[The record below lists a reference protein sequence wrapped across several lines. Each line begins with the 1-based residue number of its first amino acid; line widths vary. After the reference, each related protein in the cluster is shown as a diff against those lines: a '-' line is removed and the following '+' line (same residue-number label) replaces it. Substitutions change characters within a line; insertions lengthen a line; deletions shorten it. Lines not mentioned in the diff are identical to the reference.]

1 MRRTSYLALVIATL
15 AVGVRLILIDQ
26 PFIDHWS
33 WRQSDVGA
41 IARNYLQ
48 GGFQFARPQIDWAG
62 DQPGY
67 VGTEFPILPFLAAL
81 CYKVFGVH
89 EWIGR
94 VQAVVL
100 FAVSLPF
107 FFLLVRRIFGEVAA
121 VWALFFYSFA
131 PLEIMASRCFM
142 PDVPS
147 LTFSIIGLYFFERWI
162 SDERS
167 NYAFI
172 ASAVCISLS
181 ILIKATS
188 ALIVA
193 PIACLAFQRFR
204 LSAFQRFNLWYF
216 AAIAV
221 LPSAIWYWHAYQ
233 VSQQFYPHHFF
244 GAGGIKIMSLGW
256 YWDIAKQIPT
266 SELTPV
272 LFLIG
277 SAGLFFAKSKSA
289 ARPFYW
295 WLAAMILFI
304 VVVGFGNRHPW
315 YRLPLVPIFAAFAGA
330 VCARVM
336 SLSIFADPRSY
347 AALFMRAAF
356 SISLIAFAACALGYS
371 KLFYEPTAAPMRDG
385 GLVLKRITE
394 RNILVVAADN
404 GDPTI
409 FYYAERKGWHFL
421 EAGGI
426 YNGEPMNSAQA
437 IVDLEALRKR
447 GASYLMFTSN
457 TSWWLDYHA
466 ELGQYVAS
474 NSTIVEA
481 TREFKIFKLNPMSP

>member
-67 VGTEFPILPFLAAL
+67 VGAEFPILPFLAAL

-107 FFLLVRRIFGEVAA
+107 FFLLVRRTFGEVAA

-131 PLEIMASRCFM
+131 PLEFMASRCFM

-204 LSAFQRFNLWYF
+204 LSAFQRFNLWLF
-216 AAIAV
+216 AAI
-221 LPSAIWYWHAYQ
+221 
-233 VSQQFYPHHFF
+233 
-244 GAGGIKIMSLGW
+244 
-256 YWDIAKQIPT
+256 
-266 SELTPV
+266 
-272 LFLIG
+272 
-277 SAGLFFAKSKSA
+277 
-289 ARPFYW
+289 
-295 WLAAMILFI
+295 
-304 VVVGFGNRHPW
+304 
-315 YRLPLVPIFAAFAGA
+315 
-330 VCARVM
+330 
-336 SLSIFADPRSY
+336 
-347 AALFMRAAF
+347 
-356 SISLIAFAACALGYS
+356 
-371 KLFYEPTAAPMRDG
+371 
-385 GLVLKRITE
+385 
-394 RNILVVAADN
+394 
-404 GDPTI
+404 
-409 FYYAERKGWHFL
+409 
-421 EAGGI
+421 
-426 YNGEPMNSAQA
+426 
-437 IVDLEALRKR
+437 
-447 GASYLMFTSN
+447 
-457 TSWWLDYHA
+457 
-466 ELGQYVAS
+466 
-474 NSTIVEA
+474 
-481 TREFKIFKLNPMSP
+481 